1 MDIKIIKKHN
11 KEISKDIELAIHQ
24 KLNFLEVFL
33 KENDYIKITVE
44 QNKLSYKIELLL
56 EYNKKIIKMNEVSED
71 FFSSLEKITNRLKR
85 KLYKIYHMNLNVDS
99 NNIPFKKVIKTTNK
113 QKKEDIKRKQ
123 IKLKPMSEEEAFL
136 QMELL
141 GYSYF
146 LFYNQNF
153 IMSLI
158 HLNKNGQYEL
168 IEGFL
173 K

>member
-1 MDIKIIKKHN
+1 
-11 KEISKDIELAIHQ
+11 
-24 KLNFLEVFL
+24 
-33 KENDYIKITVE
+33 
-44 QNKLSYKIELLL
+44 
-56 EYNKKIIKMNEVSED
+56 
-71 FFSSLEKITNRLKR
+71 
-85 KLYKIYHMNLNVDS
+85 
-99 NNIPFKKVIKTTNK
+99 PFKKVIKTTNK